1 MSNPVTVQ
9 STIDVGGNTT
19 QAANAKG
26 FEMHPAAAIF
36 RTVLLNEISEEN
48 GSLMKDVERLQPLLN
63 HLQKVEVIAHA
74 VDEERHPGQLTL
86 VKQTISGLKLS
97 DGEIVSTSSGKN
109 ITFIPKFEHL

>member
-1 MSNPVTVQ
+1 M
-9 STIDVGGNTT
+9 
-19 QAANAKG
+19 AANAKG
-26 FEMHPAAAIF
+26 LEMHPAAAIF

-97 DGEIVSTSSGKN
+97 VGK
-109 ITFIPKFEHL
+109 

>member
-1 MSNPVTVQ
+1 M
-9 STIDVGGNTT
+9 
-19 QAANAKG
+19 AANAKG
-26 FEMHPAAAIF
+26 FEIHPAAAIF

-97 DGEIVSTSSGKN
+97 GGNSVYFIREKYIRTTQPLKQGVSFKV
-109 ITFIPKFEHL
+109 